1 MGNEPANGCGPFRR
15 VVILGESNA
24 YGMCASA
31 PEFEWNEVLARQLR
45 KFQDEGPDM
54 LNRAIPA
61 SVISP
66 RCPGYP
72 MSAKPSLMERYR
84 EHGLAPEPDLLII
97 AQGLNDMR
105 AGMPVQDWVEDLDQI
120 VRDIRASTPALLLLV
135 GIYPQIYDK
144 GFNDPATMPDFSRGN
159 PTIAAVYNLSMR
171 LVAEKH
177 GALFVDTLAVLGG
190 GEWML
195 HPDCCHLNDLAQVV
209 LGNAIFRSIVGQCPG
224 MAARTRRLIDER
236 GITIANSG
244 GTDTDAEIQALWK
257 AAAARFDLHL

>member
-1 MGNEPANGCGPFRR
+1 MARMAADGCGPFRR

-31 PEFEWNEVLARQLR
+31 PQFEWNQVLGSLLR
-45 KFQDEGPDM
+45 NFQDEGPEV

-72 MSAKPSLMERYR
+72 LSAKPSLMERYR
-84 EHGLAPEPDLLII
+84 AHGLALEPDLLVV

-105 AGMPVQDWVEDLDQI
+105 AGMPVQEWTEDLEQI
-120 VRDIRASTPALLLLV
+120 VSDIAASSQALLLLV
-135 GIYPQIYDK
+135 GIYPQIYGK
-144 GFNDPATMPDFSRGN
+144 GFNAAEAMPDFSKGN
-159 PTIAAVYNLSMR
+159 PTIAAIYNYAMR
-171 LVAEKH
+171 LVAEKY
-177 GALFVDTLAVLGG
+177 GALFVDALAVLGD

-209 LGNAIFRSIVGQCPG
+209 LGNAIFRAIVTHCPG
-224 MAARTRRLIDER
+224 MAARTHRLTAER
-236 GITIANSG
+236 EISIANSG
-244 GTDTDAEIQALWK
+244 GTDTDAEIQALWR
-257 AAAARFDLHL
+257 AAAAGFGVEM